1 MPNRVVLVTGPS
13 GAGKTVTAET
23 FAATRQ
29 SPTALLDQDLVRTFV
44 KSGFARPDVEW
55 GPEAERQW
63 LLSRSICL
71 DAIGRYLDEGFD
83 CVIDVYAPGPDEL
96 WRGPVRKRGAR
107 FDTVV
112 LRPSHEIAAARN
124 QIRSDHEP
132 TDAAAHR
139 RNYETFGGQAPVP
152 GAVLIDN
159 TSMSVVEVVRAIEHL
174 LNWS

>member
-1 MPNRVVLVTGPS
+1 M
-13 GAGKTVTAET
+13 TAET

-63 LLSRSICL
+63 LLSRTICL
-71 DAIGRYLDEGFD
+71 DAVGRYLDEGFD
-83 CVIDVYAPGPDEL
+83 CVIDVYAPGPDDL
-96 WRGPVRKRGAR
+96 WRRPVRKRGAR

-112 LRPSHEIAAARN
+112 LRPSFEIAVARN
-124 QIRSDHEP
+124 QTRSDHEP
-132 TDAAAHR
+132 TDAAAHG
-139 RNYETFGGQAPVP
+139 RNYETFAGPAPVP
-152 GAVLIDN
+152 GAVVIDN
-159 TSMSVVEVVRAIEHL
+159 TSISVVEVVRSIEQL